1 MNCNMYTPNSAIENT
16 CSQIY
21 ALENSNYFD
30 NITLQPIAL
39 DSDSSSDSL
48 KCILNDLNI
57 GFPEDDQNTIMMG
70 TDNVDKQQA
79 WDATILNSTL
89 IQSNE
94 ENVQNYSSCPGKKI
108 SLSSRLKIKIL
119 ILILRSMK
127 NLMHEH

>member
-1 MNCNMYTPNSAIENT
+1 MNCNMYTANSAIENT

-57 GFPEDDQNTIMMG
+57 EFPEDDQNTIKMG
-70 TDNVDKQQA
+70 TDNVNKQQA

-94 ENVQNYSSCPGKKI
+94 ENVQTYSSCPGKKI
-108 SLSSRLKIKIL
+108 SFELKIE
-119 ILILRSMK
+119 
-127 NLMHEH
+127 N

>member
-48 KCILNDLNI
+48 KSILNDLNI
-57 GFPEDDQNTIMMG
+57 EFPEDDLNSIKMA
-70 TDNVDKQQA
+70 TDNVNKQQA
-79 WDATILNSTL
+79 QDATILNSTF

-94 ENVQNYSSCPGKKI
+94 ENIQTYSSCPGKKI
-108 SLSSRLKIKIL
+108 SLSSRLKIKI
-119 ILILRSMK
+119 IQK
-127 NLMHEH
+127 N